1 MIIGD
6 RQEVRLVYLR
16 GSREI
21 IGQRLAGRHGHFMP
35 PSLLQSQF
43 EALED
48 PAPEEEPLVVDIGP
62 PAGQIAEEIIRLLG
76 ASAGVGQTAS

>member
-1 MIIGD
+1 
-6 RQEVRLVYLR
+6 VRLVYLR

-21 IGQRLAGRHGHFMP
+21 IDQRLAGRHGHFMP

-43 EALED
+43 ETLEE
-48 PAPEEEPLVVDIGP
+48 PAPEEEPLVVDVGP

-76 ASAGVGQTAS
+76 ASATLGQASS